1 MSITLPD
8 DDAYYS
14 DPAKGPGPV
23 HVLPPPPRGGRGDG
37 YWFLTACGI
46 DVDGVLWN
54 VYPGPTNCEACK
66 AAVVERALS

>member
-14 DPAKGPGPV
+14 DPTKGPGPV
-23 HVLPPPPRGGRGDG
+23 HVLLPLSDG
-37 YWFLTACGI
+37 PYWNTTACGI
-46 DVDGVLWN
+46 NTDGVLWN
-54 VYPGPTNCEACK
+54 AYPGPTNCEACK